1 MELKGGSCL
10 TSKRQAGENISVV
23 PEELKYTRSHEWVK
37 LEEGGW
43 KVGITDHAQS
53 ELTDVVFVEFEKV
66 GKKVAKGDV
75 VASVESVK
83 TVSEVYSPAAGEI
96 AAVNSSVTEKPES
109 INQDPYGSGWF
120 VVIKPEGENE
130 ELLDAAGYR
139 KIIGEE

>member
-1 MELKGGSCL
+1 M
-10 TSKRQAGENISVV
+10 
-23 PEELKYTRSHEWVK
+23 
-37 LEEGGW
+37 EEGGW

-109 INQDPYGSGWF
+109 INQDPYGAGWF
-120 VVIKPEGENE
+120 VVIKPEGEKE